1 MNSFHF
7 EWGIE
12 SLMHKIIFICT
23 ANIFRSRF
31 SEEVYNFLAK
41 KNNLSS
47 RAFSA
52 GLKVGNYMTRKM
64 YKPALKQLEILN
76 IEPKRA
82 HENSIH
88 VDNIN
93 LDDYKKI
100 VCMDKKEH
108 MPMVKLN
115 KNLNKYSI
123 EYWNIVD
130 IPEVKSDVSL
140 PLCYKNVEYL
150 ISKIKKNLK

>member
-1 MNSFHF
+1 
-7 EWGIE
+7 
-12 SLMHKIIFICT
+12 MHKIIFICT

-31 SEEVYNFLAK
+31 SEEVYNFLSK

-82 HENSIH
+82 NEDSIH

-93 LDDYKKI
+93 LDDYNRI

-115 KNLNKYSI
+115 KSLNKYSI

-140 PLCYKNVEYL
+140 PLCYKKVENF
-150 ISKIKKNLK
+150 ISKIKNKL

>member
-1 MNSFHF
+1 
-7 EWGIE
+7 
-12 SLMHKIIFICT
+12 MHKIIFICT

-64 YKPALKQLEILN
+64 YKPALKQLKILN

-93 LDDYKKI
+93 LDNYKKI

-108 MPMVKLN
+108 MPMVKSN

-140 PLCYKNVEYL
+140 PICYKKVEYL
-150 ISKIKKNLK
+150 ISKIKKDLK

>member
-7 EWGIE
+7 EWVIE

-52 GLKVGNYMTRKM
+52 GLKVGNYEMCFACR
-64 YKPALKQLEILN
+64 
-76 IEPKRA
+76 
-82 HENSIH
+82 
-88 VDNIN
+88 
-93 LDDYKKI
+93 
-100 VCMDKKEH
+100 
-108 MPMVKLN
+108 MPL
-115 KNLNKYSI
+115 S
-123 EYWNIVD
+123 
-130 IPEVKSDVSL
+130 KSDKSDIHF
-140 PLCYKNVEYL
+140 VEGKSCRNCFNKTTEKQKQRFNERQKQIL
-150 ISKIKKNLK
+150 LHKINYILS